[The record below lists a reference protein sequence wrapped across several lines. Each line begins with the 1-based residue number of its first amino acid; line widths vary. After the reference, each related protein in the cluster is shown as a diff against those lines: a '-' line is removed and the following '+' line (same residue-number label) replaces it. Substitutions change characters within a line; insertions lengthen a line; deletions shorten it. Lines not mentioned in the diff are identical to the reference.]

1 MLTFIFML
9 LFLISLFKLYIGQ
22 NMSFYLFWYQLLVNN
37 YQVLDEKISTRQQRE
52 WQLPKDNF
60 QHHIKYRDALYIRV
74 TLSFFMVGLSTF
86 ALLYFVQPILPI
98 LSSEFKITP
107 AQSSMS
113 LSLCTGLLALGLLV
127 TGPFPMR

>member
-1 MLTFIFML
+1 M
-9 LFLISLFKLYIGQ
+9 
-22 NMSFYLFWYQLLVNN
+22 
-37 YQVLDEKISTRQQRE
+37 KISQQDNKE
-52 WQLPKDNF
+52 NVGCQKDNF

-98 LSSEFKITP
+98 LSSEFKISP

-127 TGPFPMR
+127 TGPLSDVLGRKNIMVILIIKRKK